1 MGPGKPDYPGV
12 EPGPGL
18 SCIYS
23 SLVFPG
29 SSVPDLPGSIEAF
42 TALDFFEFFFWK
54 NRYSVDVRL
63 SLISF
68 RTVFVCICKAVNDK
82 SIRRA
87 VDEGARCIEDLEQD
101 LGVGSSCGRCRVHAE
116 AVIKDQLNAS
126 GPSESP
132 VPFSGSSMLA

>member
-1 MGPGKPDYPGV
+1 M
-12 EPGPGL
+12 
-18 SCIYS
+18 
-23 SLVFPG
+23 
-29 SSVPDLPGSIEAF
+29 
-42 TALDFFEFFFWK
+42 
-54 NRYSVDVRL
+54 
-63 SLISF
+63 
-68 RTVFVCICKAVNDK
+68 FVCICKAVNDK

-132 VPFSGSSMLA
+132 VPFSSSSMLA